1 MKTYFYRLGFVLLL
15 FQFIY
20 SPLLAQ
26 NKFTISGSVRDKKS
40 GESMIGAS
48 IKIAELPNLGTATN
62 AYGFYSITLKEGNYT
77 LLVTNTGYQSF
88 ADTIVLTANFR
99 KDVELL
105 QGVNLD
111 EVTVSTR
118 KKGLNLTVAQMGV
131 EKLNLKEI
139 QNIPVIFGEKDILKT
154 IQLLPGIKS
163 AGEGNSGFYVRGGGT
178 DQNLILLDE
187 APVYN
192 ASHLLGFFSTFN
204 SDAIKDIA
212 IYKGGMPAQYGGRLS
227 SVLDIKMNDGN
238 NQEFKVSGG
247 LGLISSRL
255 NVEGPLEKGKS
266 SFIVSGRRTYAD
278 AFLGL
283 SKDSALK
290 NNTLY
295 FYDLNAKINFKINDK
310 NRLYLS
316 GYFGQDVLGFGKTFA
331 TSFGNATGTLRW
343 NHLFSDKLF
352 SNTSIIFSKYS
363 YEISIRSNTDNF
375 NITSKIQDVNFKQD
389 FDWFLNDENKI
400 RFGVN
405 IIHHT
410 TSPGT
415 ITVEGNSNLRPS
427 DIENRYALESAFY
440 FSNEWKPSEKFNMD
454 YGIRFSAF
462 SLLGP
467 AKLDTYDAAGNIT
480 STTPYE
486 SGKFI
491 KTYYNFEPRLALNYR
506 MQETSSIKA
515 SYSRN
520 IQNLHLVSN
529 SATTSPTDLWLPS
542 SLNIKP
548 EIADQV
554 SLGFYK
560 NFKDNTFEFST
571 EVYYKWL
578 QNQIDYKDGADLIAN
593 KNVES
598 ELLSGTGRAYGIE
611 FYLKKKFGRLNGW
624 IGYTLSRVEK
634 QIAGINKGEYY
645 AARQDRTH
653 DISIVAIYK
662 LNERWTLSGTWVY
675 GTGNAVSFPSGKYN
689 ANGQTTFYYTE
700 RNGYRMPANHR
711 MDVGA
716 TLEGKKGKKFQ
727 SSWTFSIYNLYGRE
741 NPFTIEFKDVKDDP
755 TKTEA
760 VQTALFRWVPSV
772 TWNFKF

>member
-1 MKTYFYRLGFVLLL
+1 MKNYFYRLSFLFFFVQF
-15 FQFIY
+15 FQLT
-20 SPLLAQ
+20 LLAQ

-48 IKIAELPNLGTATN
+48 IKIAELPNVGTATN

-88 ADTIVLTANFR
+88 ADTIVLTANFK

-111 EVTVSTR
+111 EVTVSSR

-427 DIENRYALESAFY
+427 EIENRYALESAFY

-506 MQETSSIKA
+506 IQETSSIKA

-634 QIAGINKGEYY
+634 QIPGINKGEYY

>member
-1 MKTYFYRLGFVLLL
+1 MKTYFYRFGIL
-15 FQFIY
+15 FFL
-20 SPLLAQ
+20 SHLFHSSLFAQ

-48 IKIAELPNLGTATN
+48 IKVAELPNVGTATN
-62 AYGFYSITLKEGNYT
+62 AYGFYSITLKEGAYT
-77 LLVTNTGYQSF
+77 LLVSNTGYQTF
-88 ADTIVLTANFR
+88 ADTIILTANVKR
-99 KDVELL
+99 DVELL
-105 QGVNLD
+105 QGVQLD
-111 EVTVSTR
+111 EVTVSSR

-131 EKLNLKEI
+131 EKLNLKEV

-204 SDAIKDIA
+204 SDAIKDIS

-238 NQEFKVSGG
+238 NQAFKVSGG
-247 LGLISSRL
+247 LGLISSRI
-255 NVEGPLEKGKS
+255 NIEGPLEKGKS
-266 SFIVSGRRTYAD
+266 SFIVSARRTYAD

-283 SKDSALK
+283 AKDSALK

-310 NRLYLS
+310 NRLFLS

-405 IIHHT
+405 VIHHT

-427 DIENRYALESAFY
+427 EIENRYALESAFY

-454 YGIRFSAF
+454 YGLRFSAF

-467 AKLDTYDAAGNIT
+467 AKLDTYDANGNIT

-486 SGKFI
+486 AGKFI
-491 KTYYNFEPRLALNYR
+491 KTYYNLEPRISINYR
-506 MQETSSIKA
+506 LLESSSIKA

-554 SLGFYK
+554 SVGFYK

-578 QNQIDYKDGADLIAN
+578 QNQIDYRDGADLIAN

-634 QIAGINKGEYY
+634 QIPGINKGEYY

-760 VQTALFRWVPSV
+760 VQTSLFRWVPSV